1 MNFLPQG
8 IDLEDLLNLLRKI
21 GWEITDL
28 FKSYSLNAKNS
39 FNFKNLEINELITGP
54 VTSADLRANEVI
66 INGIKN
72 KYPQQKWFFLSEEN
86 VKDNN
91 QYFLNKDWVWIID
104 PLDGTR
110 DFINKTG
117 EYASHI
123 SLLFNKK
130 NILGVVLIPNREEL
144 WFYLEGLGSWCE
156 SRDLKK
162 KYFKRINDKKIE
174 DLRIAI
180 SKTHFHKELEI
191 ILDKLKLTN
200 ITGMGSIGY
209 KIASIIRGDVDLYI
223 SYSEEGKSCPKD
235 WDIAAPEAIIRGFG
249 GFFTDLYGNQLSFLK
264 NEKYRQDGI
273 LVASISDKHRK
284 ICNQIR
290 TALLN

>member
-1 MNFLPQG
+1 MNSLPQG
-8 IDLEDLLNLLRKI
+8 VDLEDLLNLLRKI

-28 FKSYSLNAKNS
+28 LKSYSQNAKNS
-39 FNFKNLEINELITGP
+39 FNFKNLEINELSTGP

-86 VKDNN
+86 VKDSN
-91 QYFLNKDWVWIID
+91 QYCLNKDWVWIID

-110 DFINKTG
+110 DFINNTG
-117 EYASHI
+117 EYATHI

-130 NILGVVLIPNREEL
+130 NILGVVLIPNKEEL

-156 SRDLKK
+156 LRDLQK
-162 KYFKRINDKKIE
+162 KYFNTTNDKKIE

-180 SKTHFHKELEI
+180 SKTHFHKELKI
-191 ILDKLKLTN
+191 IIDKLKLTN
-200 ITGMGSIGY
+200 ILGMGSIGY

-235 WDIAAPEAIIRGFG
+235 WDMAAPEAIIRGFG
-249 GFFTDLYGNQLSFLK
+249 GFFTDLDCNQLSFL
-264 NEKYRQDGI
+264 NDPNYNQAGI
-273 LVASISDKHRK
+273 LIASMSNKHKEICKK
-284 ICNQIR
+284 IKDIYY
-290 TALLN
+290 

>member
-1 MNFLPQG
+1 MNSLPQG
-8 IDLEDLLNLLRKI
+8 VDLEDLLNLLRKI

-28 FKSYSLNAKNS
+28 LKSYSLNTKNS
-39 FNFKNLEINELITGP
+39 FNFKNLEINELSTGP

-86 VKDNN
+86 VKDSN

-110 DFINKTG
+110 DFINNTG
-117 EYASHI
+117 EYATHI

-144 WFYLEGLGSWCE
+144 WFYLEGIGSWCE
-156 SRDLKK
+156 LRDLQK
-162 KYFKRINDKKIE
+162 KYFKTTNDKKIE

-180 SKTHFHKELEI
+180 SKTHFHEELKI
-191 ILDKLKLTN
+191 IIDKLKLTN
-200 ITGMGSIGY
+200 IFGMGSIGY
-209 KIASIIRGDVDLYI
+209 KVTSIIRGDVDLYI

-235 WDIAAPEAIIRGFG
+235 WDMAAPEAVIRGFG
-249 GFFTDLYGNQLSFLK
+249 GLFTDLDCNQLSFL
-264 NEKYRQDGI
+264 NDSNYNQAGI
-273 LVASISDKHRK
+273 LIASMSNKHREICKK
-284 ICNQIR
+284 IKDIYY
-290 TALLN
+290 

>member
-1 MNFLPQG
+1 MNSLPQG
-8 IDLEDLLNLLRKI
+8 VDLEDLLNLLRKI

-28 FKSYSLNAKNS
+28 LKSYSQNAKNS
-39 FNFKNLEINELITGP
+39 FNFKNLEINELSTGP

-86 VKDNN
+86 VKDSN
-91 QYFLNKDWVWIID
+91 QYCLNKDWVWIID

-110 DFINKTG
+110 DFINNTG
-117 EYASHI
+117 EYATHI

-130 NILGVVLIPNREEL
+130 NILGVVLIPNKEEL

-156 SRDLKK
+156 LRDLQK
-162 KYFKRINDKKIE
+162 KYFNTMNDKKIE

-180 SKTHFHKELEI
+180 SKTHFHKELKI
-191 ILDKLKLTN
+191 IIDKLKLTN
-200 ITGMGSIGY
+200 ILGMGSIGY
-209 KIASIIRGDVDLYI
+209 KITSIIRGDVDLYI

-235 WDIAAPEAIIRGFG
+235 WDMAAPEAIIRGFG
-249 GFFTDLYGNQLSFLK
+249 GFFTDLDCNQLSFL
-264 NEKYRQDGI
+264 NDSNYNQAGI
-273 LVASISDKHRK
+273 LIASMSNKHKEICKK
-284 ICNQIR
+284 IKDIYY
-290 TALLN
+290 

>member
-1 MNFLPQG
+1 MNSLPQG
-8 IDLEDLLNLLRKI
+8 VDLEDLLNLLRKI

-28 FKSYSLNAKNS
+28 LKSYSQNTKNS
-39 FNFKNLEINELITGP
+39 FNFKNLEINELSTGP

-86 VKDNN
+86 VKDSN
-91 QYFLNKDWVWIID
+91 QYCLNKDWVWIID

-110 DFINKTG
+110 DFINNTG
-117 EYASHI
+117 EYATHI

-130 NILGVVLIPNREEL
+130 NILGVVLIPNKEEL

-156 SRDLKK
+156 LRDLQK
-162 KYFKRINDKKIE
+162 KYFNTMNDKKIE

-180 SKTHFHKELEI
+180 SKTHFHKELKI
-191 ILDKLKLTN
+191 IIDKLKLTN
-200 ITGMGSIGY
+200 ILGMGSIGY

-235 WDIAAPEAIIRGFG
+235 WDMAAPEAIIRGFG
-249 GFFTDLYGNQLSFLK
+249 GFFTDLDCNQLSFL
-264 NEKYRQDGI
+264 NDRNYNQPGI
-273 LVASISDKHRK
+273 LIASMSNKHKEICKK
-284 ICNQIR
+284 IKDIYY
-290 TALLN
+290 